1 MKITQEEFNNIVNMI
16 NSREDETVQLGIGIL
31 DSLFPSRNY
40 NWVVR
45 YYLQTFGNRTINC
58 SIIQFWLNYI
68 QAHFV
73 E

>member
-16 NSREDETVQLGIGIL
+16 NSEEDETVQLGIGIL
-31 DSLFPSRNY
+31 NSLFPSRNS
-40 NWVVR
+40 NWAVK
-45 YYLQTFGNRTINC
+45 YYLQTFGLCTTNC
-58 SIIQFWLNYI
+58 SIAQFWLNYI